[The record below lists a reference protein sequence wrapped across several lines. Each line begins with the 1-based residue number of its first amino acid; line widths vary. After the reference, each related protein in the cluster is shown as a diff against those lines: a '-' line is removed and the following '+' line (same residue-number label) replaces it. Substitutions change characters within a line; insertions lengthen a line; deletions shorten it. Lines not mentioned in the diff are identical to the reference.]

1 MILQKT
7 FALLTAMKIIFCAH
21 SASAIDMWIPESQ
34 ASIAAKNQEIV
45 DKLATIRALLK
56 NSTASPSKNC
66 EAPLSTTCSFSSYCA
81 QIDDKKE
88 SFYLYNDGQGH
99 QFPNFSALIT
109 LKTAE
114 ICLGNFN
121 PLAIN
126 SDPFAFPEQLLNEIA
141 AGSKANLEKNRE
153 KYQQA
158 ILRSQAIFAKTRERV
173 LKTLEK
179 KRTSE
184 NSTQIENMIARIK
197 TVTLASASLENGTNG
212 LAASGCEMP
221 NAVYMNLRHDITVCP
236 QLLNLP
242 EPTLIATLAHEL
254 GHAIDPCNTSFSFS
268 QNQNGNYHVDTPE
281 SMGGSSKPGP
291 FEIPSIKPDNLAYNS
306 VISCLEKPD
315 SMGIKLPNKEDVIE
329 RLATH
334 FPQNKNLPDFVNAHY
349 DEFKNCLL
357 VRGDTKIQEAFADWM
372 SSQVIADQL
381 SEIQDSEKAK
391 KIAFE
396 SQLIFLGIDCPRIK
410 KKTLET
416 MDKAATHI
424 SEQCT
429 QFRSL
434 NQAISQDIQDPSHPK
449 SEDRVNRIYFPK
461 QEIQKALGCK
471 GESYLNGPE
480 CKW

>member
-1 MILQKT
+1 MILQKI
-7 FALLTAMKIIFCAH
+7 LLPLTALEIIFCAPL
-21 SASAIDMWIPESQ
+21 ANAVDMWIPESQ

-56 NSTASPSKNC
+56 NSAASPSKNC
-66 EAPLSTTCSFSSYCA
+66 EAPLSTTCSFSSYCS

-88 SFYLYNDGQGH
+88 SFYLYDDGQGH

-114 ICLGNFN
+114 VCLGNFN
-121 PLAIN
+121 SLTIK
-126 SDPFAFPEQLLNEIA
+126 SDPFAFPEQLLNEKA
-141 AGSKANLEKNRE
+141 AGSKANLEKNKE

-158 ILRSQAIFAKTRERV
+158 FARSQSIFAKTRERV

-179 KRTSE
+179 QRTSE
-184 NSTQIENMIARIK
+184 NSSQIENMITRIK
-197 TVTLASASLENGTNG
+197 TVKLAGASLENGING
-212 LAASGCEMP
+212 LVASGCEMP
-221 NAVYMNLRHDITVCP
+221 NAVYMNLRHDITLCP
-236 QLLNLP
+236 QLLNMP
-242 EPTLIATLAHEL
+242 ESTLVATIAHEL

-268 QNQNGNYHVDTPE
+268 QNQNGNYQIDTPE
-281 SMGGSSKPGP
+281 SMGGSGKPGL
-291 FEIPSIKPDNLAYNS
+291 FEIPVLNPQTLAYNN

-315 SMGIKLPNKEDVIE
+315 SMGIKLPTKDEVID
-329 RLATH
+329 RVTTN
-334 FPQNKNLPDFVNAHY
+334 FPQNTNLPDFVDEHY
-349 DEFKNCLL
+349 DDFKNCLL

-372 SSQVIADQL
+372 SSQVVADQL
-381 SEIQDSEKAK
+381 IEIQDSAKAK
-391 KIAFE
+391 KMAFE
-396 SQLIFLGIDCPRIK
+396 SQLILLGVDCPRIK

-424 SEQCT
+424 SNQCT

-449 SEDRVNRIYFPK
+449 SEDRVNRIYFAKP
-461 QEIQKALGCK
+461 EIQKALGCK